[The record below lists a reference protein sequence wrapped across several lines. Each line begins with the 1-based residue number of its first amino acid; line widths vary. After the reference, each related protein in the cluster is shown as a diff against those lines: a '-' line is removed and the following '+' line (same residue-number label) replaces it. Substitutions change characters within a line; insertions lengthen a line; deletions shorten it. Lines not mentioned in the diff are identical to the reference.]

1 MLFIALS
8 LWAHKYNKSSFLN
21 KKKKIGVN
29 GECKYF
35 QGESFFLR
43 E

>member
-21 KKKKIGVN
+21 KKKIGVN